1 MVLLK
6 RKLYFSNNPEGVQHL
21 PGEGGGG
28 GGGGPNANFYRTHIT
43 CDFPGGVGVPIPYPP
58 PPLWKSISPRN
69 ILK

>member
-28 GGGGPNANFYRTHIT
+28 GVQMLISIE
-43 CDFPGGVGVPIPYPP
+43 PI
-58 PPLWKSISPRN
+58 
-69 ILK
+69 